1 MIAQMSQIPPQFL
14 QFNSIDTSD
23 YLKIIN
29 SLDNDILRY
38 KISLGLDPDIPPENL
53 PNITNYESSN
63 NNEIE
68 NLNKVIEDLKY
79 ENSLL
84 THKNQELKLNL
95 DSLTFKYNN
104 TQKDLNNLN
113 KQINLCQQNQD
124 QAFSRL
130 KERNL
135 FLENLVQKIQ
145 AEKLNNQNELS
156 IKNNNIY
163 IPFITKL
170 KEIFNINSQNENET
184 INTLTEK
191 ITQLKNNNN
200 DLQKEI
206 ITLKDSFNT
215 IKVKFEQIEK
225 NAKNNDKNYVNN
237 ATKIPVP
244 LNNKNNTNNFK
255 NNNYDLV
262 RTPKVR
268 HINLHYM
275 MDNSILNNNDNY
287 FNKSFKN
294 YCLNEPVTP
303 TINKR
308 NEYNN
313 ISNNIINTNLNN
325 TTKNYV
331 EKNNNIKSKCLT
343 DAIDIN
349 KYKFQ
354 RNADVTQ
361 QCINSKNSLDDL
373 MTNIKNLENIL
384 KNPH

>member
-163 IPFITKL
+163 LPFITKL

-206 ITLKDSFNT
+206 ITLK
-215 IKVKFEQIEK
+215 IVLIQ
-225 NAKNNDKNYVNN
+225 
-237 ATKIPVP
+237 
-244 LNNKNNTNNFK
+244 
-255 NNNYDLV
+255 
-262 RTPKVR
+262 
-268 HINLHYM
+268 
-275 MDNSILNNNDNY
+275 
-287 FNKSFKN
+287 
-294 YCLNEPVTP
+294 
-303 TINKR
+303 
-308 NEYNN
+308 
-313 ISNNIINTNLNN
+313 
-325 TTKNYV
+325 
-331 EKNNNIKSKCLT
+331 
-343 DAIDIN
+343 
-349 KYKFQ
+349 
-354 RNADVTQ
+354 
-361 QCINSKNSLDDL
+361 
-373 MTNIKNLENIL
+373 L
-384 KNPH
+384 K